1 MRHARV
7 LFREEP
13 AGMLTQ
19 QPDGSFT
26 FRYLDAWMASSDKPD
41 ISLTLPKSKQ
51 EHSSKHLF
59 PFFFNLLPEGA
70 NKQVVCRSMRI
81 DEKDHFGLLMTIAQF
96 DTIGAVRVVPDNM
109 SE

>member
-1 MRHARV
+1 MKGV
-7 LFREEP
+7 VYCNGVQ
-13 AGMLTQ
+13 AGILEKTNS
-19 QPDGSFT
+19 GGYSFT
-26 FRYLDAWMASSDKPD
+26 YDNSYLENTNNPP